1 MSEETEAGIGSGDR
15 ADGAGAVPAP
25 QQAAA
30 DGDTPAAQAAAP
42 APEGFAQAVE
52 LLGQGGPVVA
62 VLVAMSVFALAI
74 VLAKAVQF
82 AGPALA
88 GQGRARR
95 AVGLFR
101 EGRVRAARDCVEG
114 RRGLAPR
121 IARDAIAGLAAGR
134 APELVREDALRRASV
149 GLEGLRG
156 WLRPLEVI
164 AALAPLLGLFGTV
177 LGMIEAF
184 AALEAAGSRVDPAV
198 LSGGIWEALLT
209 TAVGLAV
216 AIPAVA
222 AVNWFER
229 RVERADL
236 AIESLI
242 SGLVTADPARPLE
255 EARADDAAPR
265 LAHAAE

>member
-1 MSEETEAGIGSGDR
+1 MSDGTETSAVADPDGGTASATAGDPAAS
-15 ADGAGAVPAP
+15 GAGAA
-25 QQAAA
+25 QTLA
-30 DGDTPAAQAAAP
+30 DQTAQGPLAEA
-42 APEGFAQAVE
+42 FQ
-52 LLGQGGPVVA
+52 LLATGGPVVA
-62 VLVAMSVFALAI
+62 ILLGLSVFALAI

-82 AGPALA
+82 AGPGLA
-88 GQGRARR
+88 GIGRTRR
-95 AVGLFR
+95 AVRLFR
-101 EGRVRAARDCVEG
+101 DGAAREAWDGIEG

-121 IARDAIAGLAAGR
+121 IARDAIAGLARGR
-134 APELVREDALRRASV
+134 RPELVREDAIRTAAE

-184 AALEAAGSRVDPAV
+184 SAMEAAGSRVDPAV

-216 AIPAVA
+216 AMPALA

-229 RVERADL
+229 RVERAEL
-236 AIESLI
+236 AIEGI
-242 SGLVTADPARPLE
+242 VSGIVTADLAQPAE
-255 EARADDAAPR
+255 GNVAHDADDR